1 MSIVVTGATGHLG
14 RLVVEQL
21 LEKVPA
27 GQVTAVVRDESR
39 AADLAA
45 RGVRLAVA
53 DYNAPETFDGLF
65 SAGDKVLL
73 ISGNEFAKGRVQ
85 QHKVVIEAARAA
97 GVALLA
103 YTSAPASLTA
113 SLADDHR
120 GTEEALLA
128 SGLPYALLRN
138 GWYHENYT
146 EQLGT
151 VLEHGAVVAA
161 AGEGGSPPPRVRTT
175 RPPRWRCSP
184 ARATRTRPTSWAA
197 TRRGASPSTRP
208 RSAGRPA
215 RRSATPRLHRAVRGH
230 PDRRRGPRALRG
242 DARERGRRHRRGR
255 AGGHDRR
262 PLPPGRPPDH
272 AAGRRDRGGAQ
283 GLTPR
288 HSPDTRGTGALRPP
302 RRPGS
307 PGCRP
312 RLS

>member
-161 AGEGGSPPPRVRTT
+161 AGEGRLS
-175 RPPRWRCSP
+175 SA
-184 ARATRTRPTSWAA
+184 ARADYAA
-197 TRRGASPSTRP
+197 AAVAVLTGEGHENKTYELGGDEAWSFAEYAAEISRQTGKEIRYTPVSTEQYAAILTGAGVPGPFAEMLANVDAAIAEGELEVTTGDLSRL
-208 RSAGRPA
+208 AGRPT
-215 RRSATPRLHRAVRGH
+215 TPLADAIAV
-230 PDRRRGPRALRG
+230 ALKG
-242 DARERGRRHRRGR
+242 
-255 AGGHDRR
+255 
-262 PLPPGRPPDH
+262 
-272 AAGRRDRGGAQ
+272 
-283 GLTPR
+283 
-288 HSPDTRGTGALRPP
+288 
-302 RRPGS
+302 
-307 PGCRP
+307 
-312 RLS
+312 